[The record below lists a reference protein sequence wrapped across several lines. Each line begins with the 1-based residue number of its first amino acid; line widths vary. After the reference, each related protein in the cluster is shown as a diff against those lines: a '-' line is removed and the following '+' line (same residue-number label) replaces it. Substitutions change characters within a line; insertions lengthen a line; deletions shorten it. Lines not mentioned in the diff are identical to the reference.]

1 MISLIP
7 RIIQMGS
14 PERPQHLP
22 HQDESGKASSVTDI
36 PLPAGT
42 WLSLAPPCRAH
53 LGGSIGAPDRG
64 VDQQRTGAHR
74 ARPLSAGGARPEGL
88 CPEGVQSFQ
97 LWPEQQVAAQVAYSA
112 GALLVKRS
120 LGSGPGG
127 RSAPES
133 AHFRGGRPARPAP
146 AAHPQAQPRGSHPC
160 VPGRFHSRECAG
172 GRVTQRATAHR
183 ISCSRETEGMSFVQ
197 VLFVG

>member
-22 HQDESGKASSVTDI
+22 HQDESGKAGSVTDI

-53 LGGSIGAPDRG
+53 LGGSIGARDRG

-88 CPEGVQSFQ
+88 CPPGVQSFQ
-97 LWPEQQVAAQVAYSA
+97 LWPEQQVAAQVPIVQAPSWQSGHLVLALEA
-112 GALLVKRS
+112 GAHLSQPTSGEGGPQGPPPLPTPKPSPGAPTLVY
-120 LGSGPGG
+120 LGGSIPG
-127 RSAPES
+127 SAQGVE
-133 AHFRGGRPARPAP
+133 
-146 AAHPQAQPRGSHPC
+146 
-160 VPGRFHSRECAG
+160 
-172 GRVTQRATAHR
+172 
-183 ISCSRETEGMSFVQ
+183 
-197 VLFVG
+197 